1 MQSGNKRG
9 PERLEG
15 GYEVM
20 KKNEYLLMLFQDNET
35 ESEPKKE
42 LHAAVLE
49 CTVEA
54 LSQVSDSF
62 DVDGKIGLNELF
74 TEIEKAAKSGKA
86 NCVSPFRA
94 SELIAKKLGAE
105 YIRPI
110 DKLIATFCGASETP
124 KVNLEDF
131 L

>member
-1 MQSGNKRG
+1 
-9 PERLEG
+9 
-15 GYEVM
+15 M
-20 KKNEYLLMLFQDNET
+20 KKNDYLLMLFQDNET

-54 LSQVSDSF
+54 LSQTSDDF
-62 DVDGKIGLNELF
+62 EIDGKIGLTELF
-74 TEIEKAAKSGKA
+74 AEIEKSAKSGKP

-94 SELIAKKLGAE
+94 SELIAKKLGVE
-105 YIRPI
+105 YVRPI
-110 DKLIATFCGASETP
+110 DRLKATFCGTSEP
-124 KVNLEDF
+124 QKLNLEDF